1 MELGLTMNILVML
14 NKSGYQS
21 GCNIV
26 AAPLHCSEPWLVTWC
41 GDWCLV
47 SSPVLGRC
55 SHSRHTLP
63 AQNTPTNMTIQQDL
77 TQSGWR
83 WQSDAR
89 FNIKPPCVG
98 VCPPVQCVQQKP
110 LPAVTTSSKFH
121 WSTLQWLGRAAGAG
135 APSGRGGSG
144 GATRI
149 LSRWGWRPG
158 ARCPAVS
165 SSYRQSPSIVL
176 SLPPDLNFWQPL
188 IVSRSLHHH
197 NTTESIRQT
206 VVYKLDPYL
215 YE

>member
-1 MELGLTMNILVML
+1 MNLLKLFWGIDLLLPSPKPKDILFLSSFMELGLTMNILVML

-63 AQNTPTNMTIQQDL
+63 AQSTSTNMTIQQDL

-83 WQSDAR
+83 WKSDAR

-110 LPAVTTSSKFH
+110 LPVVTTSSKFH
-121 WSTLQWLGRAAGAG
+121 WSTLQWLDRAAGAR
-135 APSGRGGSG
+135 ARSGRGGSG

-158 ARCPAVS
+158 ARLSVAVIDSRPPLSYHCPRTS
-165 SSYRQSPSIVL
+165 TSG
-176 SLPPDLNFWQPL
+176 SL
-188 IVSRSLHHH
+188 
-197 NTTESIRQT
+197 
-206 VVYKLDPYL
+206 
-215 YE
+215 